1 MNLEESTFIPLLQDL
16 CNEITTFGNTKG
28 IPSTFL
34 PHTMNGYS
42 QAERKIFYFGQD
54 TNGWG
59 DINELLE
66 KHKNNGLES
75 YINDTKEWLND
86 LGFLE
91 YNNNK
96 SYGFWT
102 LITQLHLR
110 LKGVKEQVSA
120 SSFLEPEYKR
130 LLNDFGW
137 GNTNCIEIQKSLE
150 NRDVWNSLDKDV
162 YSKVKQKSISIDK
175 LIHTIKAFRPDLV
188 FIFNW
193 GCNEK
198 LFLEGLEYE
207 ETKHTLL
214 NGKLYTYF
222 LPKTNTKVIWTT
234 HPRSLSF
241 EGSNITSLID
251 VIEPFA
257 K

>member
-1 MNLEESTFIPLLQDL
+1 MNLEHSTFIPLLEDF
-16 CNEITTFGNTKG
+16 CNETSNLGKTDG
-28 IPSTFL
+28 IPSAFL
-34 PHTMNGYS
+34 PHTMSGYAD
-42 QAERKIFYFGQD
+42 AERKIFYFGQD

-59 DINELLE
+59 DIKELLE
-66 KHKNNGLES
+66 SHNNNGLES
-75 YINDTKEWLND
+75 YINDTKEWLNE

-96 SYGFWT
+96 SFGFWT

-120 SSFLEPEYKR
+120 SFFLEPEYKN

-150 NRDVWNSLDKDV
+150 NRNVWNNLDKEV
-162 YSKVKQKSISIDK
+162 YREVKQKSKSFDK
-175 LIHTIKAFRPDLV
+175 LIHTINAFKPDLV

-193 GCNEK
+193 GCDEK
-198 LFLEGLEYE
+198 AFLEGLEYQ
-207 ETKHTLL
+207 ETKHSLL
-214 NGKLYTYF
+214 NGKLYTYQ
-222 LPKTNTKVIWTT
+222 LPETNTKVIWTM

-241 EGSNITSLID
+241 EGLNITSLID
-251 VIEPFA
+251 ILVEFA